1 MRINFYCLSNV
12 CSQIGFTLFPLYVFF
27 RSLHSLISDFCAGVM
42 DNVLRG
48 PLREILNSG
57 LLVEDD
63 RVLVEEKL
71 HSGVAYRSS
80 KLIIFLFI
88 CFGAF
93 VYSLQISSEASGK
106 PLLTIIY

>member
-1 MRINFYCLSNV
+1 MFFSF
-12 CSQIGFTLFPLYVFF
+12 FTLFDF
-27 RSLHSLISDFCAGVM
+27 DFCAGVM